1 MLFNS
6 LKGKDY
12 FVNGIKVSKDQF
24 CKMVIKDI
32 MIDKGF
38 LNSFQYQNKDINK
51 SLFYNANDYFEEVI
65 IKWLIEEV
73 EEEFIGSN
81 SYKIK

>member
-6 LKGKDY
+6 LKGKKY

-73 EEEFIGSN
+73 EEEVIGSN

>member
-6 LKGKDY
+6 LKNKEY

-73 EEEFIGSN
+73 EEEVIGSN

>member
-6 LKGKDY
+6 LKGKKY

-73 EEEFIGSN
+73 KEEVIGSN

>member
-6 LKGKDY
+6 LKGKGY

-73 EEEFIGSN
+73 KEEVIGSN

>member
-6 LKGKDY
+6 LKGKEY

-73 EEEFIGSN
+73 EEEVIGSN